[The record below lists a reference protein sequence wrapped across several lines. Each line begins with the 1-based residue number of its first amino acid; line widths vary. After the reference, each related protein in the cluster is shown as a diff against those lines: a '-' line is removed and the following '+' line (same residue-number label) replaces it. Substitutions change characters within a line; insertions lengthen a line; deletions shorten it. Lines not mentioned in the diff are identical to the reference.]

1 MTASSGTDA
10 ATDAV
15 ANAPEDRPPLFRPEV
30 ADRHWE
36 ILQSNGLLPQ
46 PPRHATL
53 VIAVLAVI
61 FTAVGIL
68 VARGAFPRVEFA
80 RGYLEPTA
88 GVVRLRA
95 PRQSIIGAV
104 HVKDGQRVAGGDT
117 LVTLQSGQTMES
129 GIGAEAEIAAQL
141 HSQRTDIEAQI
152 GREGEWTRNEER
164 RLATAADELDH
175 DIRLLAVTMQ
185 TQQKQLALTQEH
197 ADRIRDLAEKG
208 TVSRDELQRRDLA
221 VLSQRLAVQNADR
234 ELAGKRA
241 ALVAARIA
249 IEQLPT
255 VANERLRALREGLAN
270 VQQRLVELETR
281 RALVVR
287 APLSGRIAAIP
298 VFVGA
303 DVSGSLIATIV
314 PDESELHARLFVPT
328 RAIGKVRAGQ
338 SVSIR
343 YDAFPYQKYGSF
355 KGRIEDVSNSVILP
369 QEAERISP
377 VKLAEPAYVLDVAI
391 QRQSVR
397 VGGES
402 RRSGVSGG
410 CRSPTCSAAPAR
422 WCRRPFRSSRSRCS
436 WRCCCWSRRGTCRSQ
451 STTSFRVATAAYS

>member
-1 MTASSGTDA
+1 MTASTDTPA
-10 ATDAV
+10 S
-15 ANAPEDRPPLFRPEV
+15 EDRRPLFRAQV
-30 ADRHWE
+30 ADRHWD
-36 ILQSNGLLPQ
+36 ILESNGLLPQ

-53 VIAVLAVI
+53 VIAILAVV
-61 FTAVGIL
+61 FTTVGVF
-68 VARGAFPRVEFA
+68 VARGAVPRVEFA

-104 HVKDGQRVAGGDT
+104 HVKDGQHVTGGDT

-129 GIGAEAEIAAQL
+129 GVGAEAEIAAQL
-141 HSQRTDIEAQI
+141 HSQRDDLAAQLA
-152 GREGEWTRNEER
+152 RESDWTRNEER
-164 RLATAADELDH
+164 RLAAAAEELDH
-175 DIRLLAVTMQ
+175 DIRLLAGTMQ

-234 ELAGKRA
+234 ELASKRA

-281 RALVVR
+281 RALVIR
-287 APLSGRIAAIP
+287 APVSGRVAAIP
-298 VFVGA
+298 VFVGG
-303 DVSGSLIATIV
+303 DVDSGSLIATIV

-338 SVSIR
+338 AVSIR

-355 KGRIEDVSNSVILP
+355 KGRIDDISNSVILP

-377 VKLAEPAYVLDVAI
+377 VKLTEPAYVLDVAI

-397 VGGES
+397 VGGEREAALRPDMLFTATIETDKKS
-402 RRSGVSGG
+402 VLAWIEESVFGVVQ
-410 CRSPTCSAAPAR
+410 P
-422 WCRRPFRSSRSRCS
+422 
-436 WRCCCWSRRGTCRSQ
+436 
-451 STTSFRVATAAYS
+451 

>member
-1 MTASSGTDA
+1 MTA
-10 ATDAV
+10 ATDTA
-15 ANAPEDRPPLFRPEV
+15 AAEDRPPLFRAQV
-30 ADRHWE
+30 ADRHWD
-36 ILQSNGLLPQ
+36 ILESRGLLPR

-53 VIAVLAVI
+53 IIVVLAAI
-61 FTAVGIL
+61 FTAAGIF

-129 GIGAEAEIAAQL
+129 GVGAEAEIAAQL
-141 HSQRTDIEAQI
+141 HSQGRDIEAQI
-152 GREGEWTRNEER
+152 AREGEWTRNEER
-164 RLATAADELDH
+164 RLAVTADELDH

-185 TQQKQLALTQEH
+185 TQQKQLSLTQEH

-221 VLSQRLAVQNADR
+221 VLSQQLALQNADR
-234 ELAGKRA
+234 ELAAKRA

-270 VQQRLVELETR
+270 VQQRLIELETR

-287 APLSGRIAAIP
+287 APLSGRIASIP

-303 DVSGSLIATIV
+303 DVDSGSLIATIV

-328 RAIGKVRAGQ
+328 RAIGKARAGQ

-343 YDAFPYQKYGSF
+343 YDAFPYQKYGTF
-355 KGRIEDVSNSVILP
+355 KGRIEDISNSVILP
-369 QEAERISP
+369 QEADKMSP

-397 VGGES
+397 VGGEHEAALRPDMLLTATIETDKKS
-402 RRSGVSGG
+402 VLAWIGESVFGVAQ
-410 CRSPTCSAAPAR
+410 P
-422 WCRRPFRSSRSRCS
+422 
-436 WRCCCWSRRGTCRSQ
+436 
-451 STTSFRVATAAYS
+451 

>member
-1 MTASSGTDA
+1 MTASSDTTA
-10 ATDAV
+10 ATSAT
-15 ANAPEDRPPLFRPEV
+15 EERPPLFRAQV
-30 ADRHWE
+30 ADRHWD
-36 ILQSNGLLPQ
+36 ILQSNGLLPR

-53 VIAVLAVI
+53 VIVVLAVI
-61 FTAVGIL
+61 FTAVGIF

-104 HVKDGQRVAGGDT
+104 HVKDGQHVAGGDT

-141 HSQRTDIEAQI
+141 NSQRKDIEAQI
-152 GREGEWTRNEER
+152 AREGEWTRNEER
-164 RLATAADELDH
+164 RLAAAVEELDH

-241 ALVAARIA
+241 ALVTARIA

-281 RALVVR
+281 RALVIR
-287 APLSGRIAAIP
+287 APLSGRIAAMP
-298 VFVGA
+298 VYVGA
-303 DVSGSLIATIV
+303 DVDAGSLIATIV

-338 SVSIR
+338 TVSIR

-355 KGRIEDVSNSVILP
+355 KGRIEDISNSVILP
-369 QEAERISP
+369 QEAEKISP
-377 VKLAEPAYVLDVAI
+377 VTLAEPAYVLDVAI

-397 VGGES
+397 VGGEQEAALRPDMLFTATIETDKKS
-402 RRSGVSGG
+402 VLAWIGESVFGVAQ
-410 CRSPTCSAAPAR
+410 P
-422 WCRRPFRSSRSRCS
+422 
-436 WRCCCWSRRGTCRSQ
+436 
-451 STTSFRVATAAYS
+451 